1 MKLTDEQI
9 EAIFDIIDWIQ
20 DENGATRREA
30 LEEVSGFLECGLE
43 EEDRRDFL
51 GEELA
56 GAPTA
61 DA

>member
-9 EAIFDIIDWIQ
+9 DAIFDIIDWIQ

-30 LEEVSGFLECGLE
+30 LEEVSCFLECGLE
-43 EEDRRDFL
+43 EEARRDFL
-51 GEELA
+51 GGELA